1 MSRDTDRLDAAPA
14 QVMTVQQIVHPKRS
28 APSQTQGL
36 RDNAF
41 ALGENALAGNLGC
54 GAQRGIEHP
63 FAPVNFL
70 AQVQDR

>member
-14 QVMTVQQIVHPKRS
+14 QAITAQQIVHPKRS
-28 APSQTQGL
+28 APSQTQDL
-36 RDNAF
+36 RDNTLV
-41 ALGENALAGNLGC
+41 LGENAFAGNLGC
-54 GAQRGIEHP
+54 GTQRGIEHP